1 MDNSA
6 KANMKILAFTDIH
19 GSYKKVDEILA
30 KVSAD
35 VIVIGGDITT
45 MGTPTEAKI
54 AVEGW
59 KKLGHPLLAI
69 AGNMD
74 SPEIDKALESAGVS
88 VNGRGIKIGD
98 VGFFGVSA
106 SPFSPLHTPYEIS
119 EEETAQRIE
128 AGYRAVRDSKV
139 KVFVPHAPPH
149 GTKVDKVLMGT
160 HVGSKSVRDFIE
172 REQPDIVICGH
183 IHEARGQDSIGKT
196 RIVNCGPAGKGYYA
210 VIEIGEEILITNQ
223 G

>member
-1 MDNSA
+1 
-6 KANMKILAFTDIH
+6 MKILAFTDIH
-19 GSYKKVDEILA
+19 GSYKKVDETLA

-45 MGTPTEAKI
+45 AGTSAQASSAI
-54 AVEGW
+54 EGW
-59 KKLGHPLLAI
+59 ERFGRPLVAV

-74 SPEIDKALESAGVS
+74 SPEIDAVLESAGVS
-88 VNGRGIKIGD
+88 VNGRGVKIGD

-139 KVFVPHAPPH
+139 RVFVPHAPPH
-149 GTKVDKVLMGT
+149 GTKVDKVFMGT

-172 REQPDIVICGH
+172 RKQPDVVICGH
-183 IHEARGQDSIGKT
+183 IHEARGQDVIGKT

-210 VIEIGEEILITNQ
+210 VIEIGDHILITNES
-223 G
+223 